1 MKKIFLAQID
11 TIAGNI
17 EYNSKKIL
25 DNIKYAQEKKGEL
38 IIFPQLALFGANFEN
53 LPHRHKALFNLEELA
68 FQKIIEHT
76 KNICVVI
83 GYLNKNSQSSIAV
96 IQNQKLIKT
105 LSEGYDYFDIDGEKF
120 AISFNEVLDINKKNL
135 SAIIIPTCTASK
147 SGKEFELNKKFSEL
161 AITTKSNVLYV
172 NQVGYS
178 NDNVFEGASRVYDNT
193 GVLKARAEFFKEDLL
208 EITNYQG
215 KISNAPQNI
224 EEKAFENFSLNYEKD
239 LDRTYQAILCAIKGY
254 FDKNGF
260 KKAVLG
266 LSGGLDS
273 TISAVLLVDALG
285 KENVLGISMPT
296 KITSNNS
303 KQDAYILAQNLGI
316 EFLEVPIAEP
326 IEVFTDNLKEIF
338 STIKF
343 EQYNKS
349 TTYENIQARTRAT
362 ILWSISNECKNMLP
376 IATSDKSE
384 LYIGYATINGDM
396 SGGFAPLADVTK
408 TKLFALGHFLNKNR
422 KEKNAIPQNILEKPP
437 GAELKFD
444 EAKGRTITAEE
455 DNMPYPFLDEIIWLI
470 ENKSYGINELLK
482 HKYIFENQNKIS
494 EEQKEEWIKKFFDK
508 MQKAVFKWH
517 LLPPSVIIDR
527 HTINQN
533 EYKHPIISKI
543 Y

>member
-1 MKKIFLAQID
+1 MKKIFFAQID

-53 LPHRHKALFNLEELA
+53 LPHRHKTLFNLEELA

-83 GYLNKNSQSSIAV
+83 GYLNRDCQSSIAV

-105 LSEGYDYFDIDGEKF
+105 LSEGYDYLDIDGEKL
-120 AISFNEVLDINKKNL
+120 AISFTEVLDINKKNL

-147 SGKEFELNKKFSEL
+147 SGKEFELNKKLSEL
-161 AITTKSNVLYV
+161 AIAAKTNVLYV

-178 NDNVFEGASRVYDNT
+178 NDNAFEGASRVYDNT

-224 EEKAFENFSLNYEKD
+224 EEKAFETFSLNYEKD
-239 LDRTYQAILCAIKGY
+239 LDRTYQAILWAIKGY

-316 EFLEVPIAEP
+316 EFLEIPIAEP
-326 IEVFTDNLKEIF
+326 IGVFTDNLKKIF

-470 ENKSYGINELLK
+470 ENKNYGINELLE
-482 HKYIFENQNKIS
+482 HKFIFENQNQIS
-494 EEQKEEWIKKFFDK
+494 KEQKEEWIKKFFDK
-508 MQKAVFKWH
+508 VQKAVFKWH
-517 LLPPSVIIDR
+517 LLPPSVIIDS